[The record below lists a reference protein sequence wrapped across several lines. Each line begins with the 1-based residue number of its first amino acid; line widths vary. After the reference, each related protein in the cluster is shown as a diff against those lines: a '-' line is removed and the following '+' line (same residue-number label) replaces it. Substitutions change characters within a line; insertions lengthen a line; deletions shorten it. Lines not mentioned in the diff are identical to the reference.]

1 MKKIQIQ
8 KLQYTVV
15 FILSFLFG
23 CACQAREYDF
33 SKFAGEIVSDKKIPV
48 ISGKASNMQW
58 NEGIELS
65 FDGNPK
71 THYHSLWNNKRAN
84 YFPITL
90 DYFFKGND
98 TLNYMVYNPRSDG
111 GMNGNFREME
121 LWIHPKGGELY
132 KYGDFDF
139 LGKSAPGRIDFTPA
153 LVDTKGIRIIVKS
166 GTGDGQ
172 GFASCAEMEFF
183 KINPQTFNLKEI
195 FTDESCSELQKNVS
209 RSSIAGISNPF
220 LRELANYVAD
230 GKANNEF
237 RVQEYTAYI
246 SPGIMARKNKT
257 SSSYGLWDNPT
268 GIFARKGENII
279 VCVGETEKEKPALFI
294 QSPNFGFSIPQSA
307 AYYELHSG
315 VNKIR
320 AKSEG
325 LMYIAYYTTSGT
337 EKPVKIQILTGQ
349 VSGYF
354 DLEKHQADEWEQ
366 RLAQASYP
374 HFDVK
379 GKYSTLNFETEAFRA
394 YVKDPRTLS
403 RKFDDVVRRE
413 QVFMGLVKYN
423 RQPKNRLHF
432 QVAKLPDWVGAYA
445 SSNYTGFRD
454 RDQQK
459 ILSPEISNRDAI
471 IGHLWGI
478 AHEVG
483 HIHQT
488 RPGLRWYGTVEV
500 TNNIF
505 SLDITTNLGFPSR
518 LFAESMS
525 VEKPTAGYA
534 RKNNRYQKAHHDIIE
549 PKIAHAACEDVFCKL
564 VPFWQLKLYMHN
576 VLGKEDFYAD
586 VYETVRTNPD
596 PAGKFGSNNDGQCQL
611 EFVRIVCDVAKMDFT
626 DFFVKWGFLTPINL
640 GHNNIVITRS
650 AIDEV
655 KKYIRDKAYPPA
667 PDNLHLIDDENYKT
681 MF

>member
-8 KLQYTVV
+8 NLQYAVV
-15 FILSFLFG
+15 FIVLFLSVY
-23 CACQAREYDF
+23 ACQTGEYDF
-33 SKFAGEIVSDKKIPV
+33 SKFVSEIGSDKKIPV
-48 ISGKASNMQW
+48 TSGKASSTQW
-58 NEGIELS
+58 NGDIELS
-65 FDGNPK
+65 FDGNSK
-71 THYHSLWNNKRAN
+71 THYHSLWDNESAN

-90 DYFFKGND
+90 DYFFNGND
-98 TLNYMVYNPRSDG
+98 TINYMVYNPRSDG
-111 GMNGNFREME
+111 NINGNFREVE
-121 LWIHPKGGELY
+121 VWIQPDSGVSY

-139 LGKSAPGRIDFTPA
+139 VGRSTPSSIDFTPA
-153 LVDTKGIRIIVKS
+153 LVGAKSIRIIVKS

-183 KINPQTFNLKEI
+183 KINPQSFDLKEI

-209 RSSIAGISNPF
+209 RSSINKIDNLF
-220 LRELANYVAD
+220 LRKLAHYVAD
-230 GKANNEF
+230 GKANDEF
-237 RVQEYTAYI
+237 RLQEYTAYTA
-246 SPGIMARKNKT
+246 PGIMAQKNKT
-257 SSSYGLWDNPT
+257 ASYGLWDNPT
-268 GIFARKGENII
+268 GIVARRGEIII
-279 VCVGETEKEKPALFI
+279 VCVGETENEKPVLFI
-294 QSPNFGFSIPQSA
+294 QSPNFGFSIPPSA
-307 AYYELHSG
+307 TYYGLHSG
-315 VNKIR
+315 INKIK

-325 LMYIAYYTTSGT
+325 LMYISYYTTSGT

-354 DLEKHQADEWEQ
+354 DTEKHPAEEWEP
-366 RLAQASYP
+366 RLAQACYP

-379 GKYSTLNFETEAFRA
+379 GKYATLNFDTEAFRT

-445 SSNYTGFRD
+445 SDNYTGFGD
-454 RDQQK
+454 NGQQ
-459 ILSPEISNRDAI
+459 ILSPEISNHDAM

-478 AHEVG
+478 VHEVG

-505 SLDITTNLGFPSR
+505 SLDVTTNLGFPSR
-518 LFAESMS
+518 LFAESIS
-525 VEKPTAGYA
+525 VGKSTAGYA
-534 RKNNRYQKAHHDIIE
+534 RENNRYQKAYQDIIE
-549 PKIAHAACEDVFCKL
+549 SKIAHAACEDVFCKL

-586 VYETVRTNPD
+586 VY
-596 PAGKFGSNNDGQCQL
+596 
-611 EFVRIVCDVAKMDFT
+611 
-626 DFFVKWGFLTPINL
+626 
-640 GHNNIVITRS
+640 
-650 AIDEV
+650 
-655 KKYIRDKAYPPA
+655 
-667 PDNLHLIDDENYKT
+667 
-681 MF
+681 

>member
-8 KLQYTVV
+8 KLQYAVV
-15 FILSFLFG
+15 FILLFLFG
-23 CACQAREYDF
+23 CARQAKEYDF
-33 SKFAGEIVSDKKIPV
+33 SKLVDEIVSDKKISV
-48 ISGKASNMQW
+48 ISGKASSAQR

-65 FDGNPK
+65 FDGNPQ
-71 THYHSLWNNKRAN
+71 THYHSLWKNERAD
-84 YFPITL
+84 YFPVTL
-90 DYFFKGND
+90 DYFFEGND
-98 TLNYMVYNPRSDG
+98 TLDYMVYNPRSDG
-111 GMNGNFREME
+111 GMNGNFREVE
-121 LWIHPKGGELY
+121 LWIQSNGEQSY

-139 LGKSAPGRIDFTPA
+139 LGKSTPSRIDFTPA
-153 LVDTKGIRIIVKS
+153 LVDAKSIRIIVKS
-166 GTGDGQ
+166 GAGDGQ

-183 KINPQTFNLKEI
+183 QINPQTFNLKEI

-209 RSSIAGISNPF
+209 RKSIAGIDNPF

-230 GKANNEF
+230 GKANDEF
-237 RVQEYTAYI
+237 RMQEYTAYV
-246 SPGIMARKNKT
+246 SPGITARKNKT
-257 SSSYGLWDNPT
+257 SSYGFWDNPT

-279 VCVGETEKEKPALFI
+279 VCVGETEKEKPVLFI
-294 QSPNFGFSIPQSA
+294 QSPDFGFSIPPSA

-315 VNKIR
+315 INKIK
-320 AKSEG
+320 AKGEG
-325 LMYIAYYTTSGT
+325 LMYIAYYTATGT

-354 DLEKHQADEWEQ
+354 DMEKHPADEWEQ

-379 GKYSTLNFETEAFRA
+379 GKYATLNFETAAFRA

-445 SSNYTGFRD
+445 SSNYTGFGD
-454 RDQQK
+454 RDQK
-459 ILSPEISNRDAI
+459 TILSPEISNRDAM

-488 RPGLRWYGTVEV
+488 RPALCWYGTREV

-505 SLDITTNLGFPSR
+505 SLDVTTNLGFPSR
-518 LFAESMS
+518 LFAESVS
-525 VEKPTAGYA
+525 VGKSTAGYA
-534 RKNNRYQKAHHDIIE
+534 RENNRYPKAYQDIIE
-549 PKIAHAACEDVFCKL
+549 SKIAHAACEDVFCKL

-586 VYETVRTNPD
+586 VYEKIRINPN
-596 PAGKFGSNNDGQCQL
+596 PTGKLGSNNDGQCQL
-611 EFVRIVCDVAKMDFT
+611 EFVRIVCDVAQIDFT

-640 GHNNIVITRS
+640 GHNNIVITGK